1 MRGGKRMKKLVTI
14 LSATVVII
22 VVSLTSWYYIKQP
35 KIDVYIADMYT
46 INSQLIL
53 VGTNMDHLVVSTDT
67 KKIDAFVELDTMKID
82 FNLLEESAIYFKA
95 SGVIQ
100 VKEHINTFYE
110 LGNKVYGLYQEEDGI
125 SFRETDKII
134 NFEAYNTEQINE
146 INQPFRISDFLAQ
159 DTTFQIAI
167 TTGIDN
173 DVFVGFSH
181 AKTNKIYQY
190 EMVEQQKDATY
201 KKNTYKL
208 AATQEEM
215 QEIIFFSRVLPS
227 GENKSTVKSYVLN
240 IADLLDGP
248 IQTDE
253 QTNEVVE
260 ESGQVQEKTNSDLF
274 EVI

>member
-1 MRGGKRMKKLVTI
+1 MKKLVII
-14 LSATVVII
+14 LCATVVI
-22 VVSLTSWYYIKQP
+22 VVASITAWYYIKQT
-35 KIDVYIADMYT
+35 KVDVYIADMYT
-46 INSQLIL
+46 LNNQLIF
-53 VGTNMDHLVVSTDT
+53 VGTNMEHLKVSTDT
-67 KKIDAFVELDTMKID
+67 KKIDTFVEPGIMKTDIG
-82 FNLLEESAIYFKA
+82 LLEESAIYFKT
-95 SGVIQ
+95 SGLLQ

-146 INQPFRISDFLAQ
+146 INQPFQISDFLVQ

-167 TTGIDN
+167 TTVIDN

-190 EMVEQQKDATY
+190 EMVEQRKDATY

-215 QEIIFFSRVLPS
+215 EEIIFFSRVLPS

-260 ESGQVQEKTNSDLF
+260 ESGQVREKTSSGLF